1 MKLVKNIKISLSQ
14 KIILSMAG
22 MVLLT
27 VFASGLLFY
36 LVFTNRVDDFNH
48 RLDNARQIVLQN
60 TNQTIVSDTEIV
72 SRLRTAVNNP
82 NANPKDI
89 IDLAHQTLNVNH
101 DVNDAIIRTAL
112 GDTTNANGTLKAT
125 DTTVPTT
132 VPGPKPGLGPGPGP
146 VRYIGPNN
154 WQDLGNVIFSPV
166 ANSIWLGVC
175 ISALIAIALGAVL
188 ARGIVKP
195 LRGLEK
201 ASEQV
206 ADGNYKLEIKQSRDS
221 DLARLA
227 SSFNRMAKTL
237 SQTEQK
243 RKDLLTDISH
253 EFRTPLSS
261 IQGYT
266 EVLRDGLVEDKERQ
280 NEIYDHILK
289 EVKHL
294 NTMVNSMRAWVNNEQ
309 MLENLNLTETGVANM
324 VEEVVNRFQPT
335 ANQKNIKLELE
346 IATPEPRVRTDT
358 DAVMHALSNLVDNA
372 LRYTAEDGQVC
383 VKIGYTSSQ
392 TKSNSKQKR
401 VWFQVSDT
409 GEGIAAEH
417 LPFVFERFYR
427 VDKSRSRHTGGTG
440 LGLAIVRDT
449 VQTLGGEVLINSE
462 VGVGTDIAFWL
473 PALPNQRPTRH
484 LLPVFSG
491 AQSNS

>member
-1 MKLVKNIKISLSQ
+1 MKFVKNIKISLSQ

-36 LVFTNRVDDFNH
+36 LVFTSRVDDFNH
-48 RLDNARQIVLQN
+48 RLDKARQIVLQN
-60 TNQTIVSDTEIV
+60 NNQTIVSDAEIV
-72 SRLRTAVNNP
+72 SRLRSAVNNP
-82 NANPKDI
+82 NASPKDI

-101 DVNDAIIRTAL
+101 DVNDVIIRTAL
-112 GDTTNANGTLKAT
+112 DNTTNADGIIKVA
-125 DTTVPTT
+125 DTA
-132 VPGPKPGLGPGPGP
+132 PKPGLGPGPGP

-154 WQDLGNVIFSPV
+154 WQDLGNVIFSPI
-166 ANSIWLGVC
+166 ANSIWFGVG

-266 EVLRDGLVEDKERQ
+266 EVLRDGLVADKDRQ

-324 VEEVVNRFQPT
+324 VEEVVKRFQPT

-372 LRYTAEDGQVC
+372 LRYTPEEGQVC

-409 GEGIAAEH
+409 GEGIAPEH

-462 VGVGTDIAFWL
+462 LGVGTDITFWL
-473 PALPNQRPTRH
+473 PALPTQRPARH
-484 LLPVFSG
+484 LLPVFNG